1 MQTGSE
7 EWKDQIPRRRDNVV
21 QMHKAISFI
30 IVFVIGFGAGLLLRP
45 VIIPYYEAPC
55 RIITSTDTL
64 TIRDTV
70 TERMP
75 VPVTVTRVDTM
86 LVPVRDTVT
95 VHDTVYM
102 LIEREQRHYHGDDY
116 DAWVSGWRPA
126 LDSIRV
132 YPQTKYITA
141 ESISVTSRKCS
152 RWGLGIQTGYGI
164 GVSSGQVKAFP
175 YIGVGI
181 SYDIIRW

>member
-1 MQTGSE
+1 
-7 EWKDQIPRRRDNVV
+7 
-21 QMHKAISFI
+21 MHKAISFI
-30 IVFVIGFGAGLLLRP
+30 IVFVIGFGAGFLLRP
-45 VIIPYYEAPC
+45 VIIPHPEAPC

-95 VHDTVYM
+95 VHDTAYV
-102 LIEREQRHYHGDDY
+102 LVEREQRHYHGDDY

-126 LDSIRV
+126 LDSIRI
-132 YPQTKYITA
+132 YPQTKYITT
-141 ESISVTSRKCS
+141 ESISVTSRK
-152 RWGLGIQTGYGI
+152 RWGIGIQAGYGI